1 MFMRKITA
9 ILTDAVSDAFEAC
22 GYDRTLGT
30 VSVSD
35 RMDLCQFQCNG
46 AFAAAKLYKKAPV
59 AVASEVAAVLEQNIM
74 FSKAEAVKPGFLNLT
89 LTDEY
94 LAGYV
99 NQIVHDEYLGV
110 PQTEKPDTIV
120 IDYGAPNVAKP
131 LHIGHLRSA
140 IIGEALKRLSRAM
153 GKTVYA
159 DVHLGDWGTPMG
171 LVIAEYSERHPE
183 WRCFAEDFDP
193 KTDTVAS
200 LDPDELNEI
209 YPYASAK
216 SKRDEAFMDKAHKI
230 THELQNHRPGYY
242 ALWKELVKASVSDI
256 KSNFEKLNVDF
267 DLWYGE
273 SDSDA
278 YIPELIDRLNKKGL
292 LHESEGAMVVDVAEP
307 DDKIT
312 IPPVIVK
319 KSDNSSIYAT
329 TDLATIIQR
338 EKDFNPTRIW
348 YIVDKRQSLHFVQ
361 VFRCARKAELVPPET
376 ELKHLGFGTMNGTDG
391 KPFKTRA
398 GGVMRLSDL
407 IQTATDGALEKLSGS
422 EYVEGDK
429 LKAAEKIGVAAIK
442 FGDLCNQPSKDYV
455 FDLGKFLSF
464 DGKTGT
470 YLLYTVTR
478 INSILKK
485 AGIAYTDT
493 LDINGIY
500 TDTERELA
508 LLFALSAETYAKAF
522 EDMAPCVLCDNAYSI
537 ASVFSRF
544 YHDNRILS
552 EPDEK
557 KRSSWLALSLLA
569 RKILTKHLDIL
580 AIDYVENM

>member
-1 MFMRKITA
+1 MRKITA
-9 ILTDAVSDAFEAC
+9 ILTEAVSDAFEAC
-22 GYDRTLGT
+22 GYDRSLGT

-46 AFAAAKLYKKAPV
+46 AFAGAKLYKKAPMV
-59 AVASEVAAVLEQNIM
+59 IAQELAQVMKNKAGFV
-74 FSKAEAVKPGFLNLT
+74 KAEAVKPGFLNLT

-94 LAGYV
+94 LVSYV
-99 NQIVHDEYLGV
+99 NEIVDDEHTGV
-110 PQTEKPDTIV
+110 PQADAPETIV

-140 IIGEALKRLSRAM
+140 IIGEALKRLARET
-153 GKTVYA
+153 GRTVYA

-183 WRCFAEDFDP
+183 WACFKEDFDP
-193 KTDTVAS
+193 QKDKVPV
-200 LDPDELNEI
+200 LDPDELNEV
-209 YPYASAK
+209 YPFASAK
-216 SKRDEAFMDKAHKI
+216 SKTDEEFKEKAHRI
-230 THELQNHRPGYY
+230 TRELQNRRPGYY
-242 ALWKELVKASVSDI
+242 ALWKEIVKASISDI

-278 YIPELIDRLNKKGL
+278 YIPELIQRLNDKGL
-292 LHESEGAMVVDVAEP
+292 LHESDGAMVVDVQEP

-312 IPPVIVK
+312 IPPVIIK

-338 EKDFNPTRIW
+338 EHDFKPQRIW

-361 VFRCARKAELVPPET
+361 VFRCARKAELVPKDT
-376 ELKHLGFGTMNGTDG
+376 ELKHLGFGTMNGSDG
-391 KPFKTRA
+391 KPFKTRE
-398 GGVMRLSDL
+398 GGVMRLSEL
-407 IQTATDGALEKLSGS
+407 IKTAAEGALEKLSSS
-422 EYVEGDK
+422 EYVVGDK
-429 LKAAEKIGVAAIK
+429 TGEAQKIGVAAIK

-455 FDLGKFLSF
+455 FDLNKFLSF

-485 AGIAYTDT
+485 AGIDYSEK
-493 LDINGIY
+493 LKLNGIY
-500 TDTERELA
+500 TDAERELA
-508 LLFALSAETYAKAF
+508 LLIALSAETYSKAF
-522 EDMAPCVLCDNAYSI
+522 DEMAPCVLCDNAYNL

-544 YHDNRILS
+544 YHDNRILG
-552 EPDEK
+552 EEDEA
-557 KRSSWLALSLLA
+557 KRSSWLALSLLT
-569 RKILTKHLDIL
+569 RRVITKQLDIL

>member
-59 AVASEVAAVLEQNIM
+59 AVASEVAAVLEQNSM

-94 LAGYV
+94 LVGYV

-200 LDPDELNEI
+200 LDPD
-209 YPYASAK
+209 
-216 SKRDEAFMDKAHKI
+216 
-230 THELQNHRPGYY
+230 
-242 ALWKELVKASVSDI
+242 
-256 KSNFEKLNVDF
+256 
-267 DLWYGE
+267 
-273 SDSDA
+273 
-278 YIPELIDRLNKKGL
+278 
-292 LHESEGAMVVDVAEP
+292 
-307 DDKIT
+307 
-312 IPPVIVK
+312 
-319 KSDNSSIYAT
+319 
-329 TDLATIIQR
+329 
-338 EKDFNPTRIW
+338 
-348 YIVDKRQSLHFVQ
+348 
-361 VFRCARKAELVPPET
+361 
-376 ELKHLGFGTMNGTDG
+376 
-391 KPFKTRA
+391 
-398 GGVMRLSDL
+398 
-407 IQTATDGALEKLSGS
+407 
-422 EYVEGDK
+422 
-429 LKAAEKIGVAAIK
+429 
-442 FGDLCNQPSKDYV
+442 
-455 FDLGKFLSF
+455 
-464 DGKTGT
+464 
-470 YLLYTVTR
+470 
-478 INSILKK
+478 
-485 AGIAYTDT
+485 
-493 LDINGIY
+493 
-500 TDTERELA
+500 
-508 LLFALSAETYAKAF
+508 
-522 EDMAPCVLCDNAYSI
+522 
-537 ASVFSRF
+537 
-544 YHDNRILS
+544 
-552 EPDEK
+552 
-557 KRSSWLALSLLA
+557 
-569 RKILTKHLDIL
+569 
-580 AIDYVENM
+580 

>member
-1 MFMRKITA
+1 
-9 ILTDAVSDAFEAC
+9 
-22 GYDRTLGT
+22 
-30 VSVSD
+30 
-35 RMDLCQFQCNG
+35 
-46 AFAAAKLYKKAPV
+46 
-59 AVASEVAAVLEQNIM
+59 
-74 FSKAEAVKPGFLNLT
+74 
-89 LTDEY
+89 
-94 LAGYV
+94 
-99 NQIVHDEYLGV
+99 
-110 PQTEKPDTIV
+110 
-120 IDYGAPNVAKP
+120 
-131 LHIGHLRSA
+131 
-140 IIGEALKRLSRAM
+140 
-153 GKTVYA
+153 
-159 DVHLGDWGTPMG
+159 
-171 LVIAEYSERHPE
+171 
-183 WRCFAEDFDP
+183 
-193 KTDTVAS
+193 
-200 LDPDELNEI
+200 
-209 YPYASAK
+209 
-216 SKRDEAFMDKAHKI
+216 
-230 THELQNHRPGYY
+230 
-242 ALWKELVKASVSDI
+242 
-256 KSNFEKLNVDF
+256 
-267 DLWYGE
+267 
-273 SDSDA
+273 
-278 YIPELIDRLNKKGL
+278 
-292 LHESEGAMVVDVAEP
+292 
-307 DDKIT
+307 
-312 IPPVIVK
+312 
-319 KSDNSSIYAT
+319 
-329 TDLATIIQR
+329 
-338 EKDFNPTRIW
+338 
-348 YIVDKRQSLHFVQ
+348 
-361 VFRCARKAELVPPET
+361 
-376 ELKHLGFGTMNGTDG
+376 MNGTDG

-500 TDTERELA
+500 TDNERELA

>member
-59 AVASEVAAVLEQNIM
+59 AVASEVAAVLEQNSM

-153 GKTVYA
+153 GKAVYA

-193 KTDTVAS
+193 KTDTVAP

>member
-407 IQTATDGALEKLSGS
+407 IQTATDGAPEKLSGS
-422 EYVEGDK
+422 EYVVGDK

>member
-1 MFMRKITA
+1 M
-9 ILTDAVSDAFEAC
+9 
-22 GYDRTLGT
+22 
-30 VSVSD
+30 
-35 RMDLCQFQCNG
+35 
-46 AFAAAKLYKKAPV
+46 
-59 AVASEVAAVLEQNIM
+59 
-74 FSKAEAVKPGFLNLT
+74 
-89 LTDEY
+89 
-94 LAGYV
+94 AGYV

-193 KTDTVAS
+193 KTDTVAP